1 VNPLQSIAMM
11 RLPTCLLSLLLLVVL
26 AGCGPSE
33 PLRLE
38 TIQLGRS
45 LNPDSSIAEHATT
58 FGKSDTVYAAVLTTA
73 PGRGTIGV
81 RWTYGGQV
89 IDEPQ
94 REVAY
99 REAAATSF
107 HLVNSG
113 GFPPG
118 NYSVEAFIDGESVG
132 SRNFRVE

>member
-45 LNPDSSIAEHATT
+45 LNPDSSVAEHATT

>member
-1 VNPLQSIAMM
+1 MM

-26 AGCGPSE
+26 AGCGPSD

>member
-1 VNPLQSIAMM
+1 MM
-11 RLPTCLLSLLLLVVL
+11 RLPTCLLSLLLLLGL
-26 AGCGPSE
+26 AGCGPSD

-45 LNPDSSIAEHATT
+45 LNPDSSVAEHATT